1 MYNHYGE
8 LATTVYELT
17 KPAGASLNG
26 DIDYYMER
34 LEGITGPILEAG
46 VGSGRMLIPLLEEGF
61 HIEGIDQ
68 SKDMLDACQ
77 KNLVAHHL
85 SAPIYQDDL
94 ALFSIHDNY
103 YDAIIMP
110 TSTFCLIQTEELA
123 NQVLENFH
131 RHLKPNGKIIIDLD
145 LPFYPELGE
154 SATTSFPLSSKELIT
169 YEKKI
174 VEIDWLKQHTIYHL
188 TYAKWIEGVLVKQE
202 LQQFLLRWYGL
213 NEFKLILE
221 KVGFQ
226 DISISSDYEFDVHPV
241 DSNQTITFEAIKK

>member
-17 KPAGASLNG
+17 KPTGASLNG

-46 VGSGRMLIPLLEEGF
+46 VGNGRMLIPLLEEGF
-61 HIEGIDQ
+61 RIEGVDQ
-68 SKDMLDACQ
+68 SKDMLKACQ
-77 KNLVAHHL
+77 KNLAAHHL

-94 ALFSIHDNY
+94 AFFSIDSNY

-123 NQVLENFH
+123 NQVLKNFYH
-131 RHLKPNGKIIIDLD
+131 HLKPNGKLMIDLD

-154 SATTSFPLSSKELIT
+154 SSTTSFPLSSKELIT

-174 VEIDWLKQHTIYHL
+174 VEIDWLRQQTIYHL
-188 TYAKWIEGVLVKQE
+188 TYAKWVEGVLVKQE

-213 NEFKLILE
+213 NEFKLMLE
-221 KVGFQ
+221 KVGFK
-226 DISISSDYEFDVHPV
+226 DISISSDYEFDVYPV